1 MPMPVENLATFLRLH
16 PDAVISK
23 IDHPSESIFF
33 SENGRQQVMIFLGT
47 EVVGV
52 WFHEHTRAD
61 WSEIAQDQQEA
72 VGF

>member
-1 MPMPVENLATFLRLH
+1 MPMPLENLATFLRKH
-16 PDAVISK
+16 PDAVIAK

-33 SENGRQQVMIFLGT
+33 TENGRQQVMIFMGT

-52 WFHEHTRAD
+52 WYHEHTRAD
-61 WSEIAQDQQEA
+61 WSEIAQDQQES